1 MKLST
6 AEKSKVVSCC
16 NDNLISD
23 HDFDPSREYPIA
35 WFQRLFSFIQDDKL
49 REHLAD
55 EFYQTRFA
63 YTLMQ
68 TLSLPMAKNKGIVK
82 FQIIQYASICEA
94 LLNYTLEKYFR
105 NEFENRYAATTYVN
119 FPSAVSTN
127 TKITFEG
134 EQLYLCKTKKE
145 KAKIT
150 WTANPIKATFAVEK
164 GVLSQ
169 DTKDKYCALY
179 DLRNNAHI
187 LKAASVDYYP
197 KLKES
202 KAGYELV
209 FQFISEIQTYFNQNP
224 VAN

>member
-1 MKLST
+1 MKLSP
-6 AEKSKVVSCC
+6 AEKGKFVSCC
-16 NDNLISD
+16 NDNLISYD
-23 HDFDPSREYPIA
+23 GFDPDREYPID
-35 WFQRLFSFIQDDKL
+35 WFKRQFSFVQDQKV

-94 LLNYTLEKYFR
+94 LLNYALETYFKE
-105 NEFENRYAATTYVN
+105 EFESRYAATTYVD
-119 FPSAVSTN
+119 FPSALSIN

-134 EQLYLCKTKKE
+134 KPLYLCKGKTE

-150 WTANPIKATFAVEK
+150 WTANPTKATFALEK

-187 LKAASVDYYP
+187 LKAATADYYP
-197 KLKES
+197 KLKEAS
-202 KAGYELV
+202 AGYELV
-209 FQFISEIQTYFNQNP
+209 FHFIAEIRAFFEANP
-224 VAN
+224 VDN

>member
-1 MKLST
+1 MKLSP
-6 AEKSKVVSCC
+6 AEKGKVVSCC
-16 NDNLISD
+16 NNNLISD
-23 HDFDPSREYPIA
+23 YEFDPEREYPID
-35 WFQRLFSFIQDDKL
+35 WFQRQFSFVQDDKV

-94 LLNYTLEKYFR
+94 LLNYTLETYFKD
-105 NEFENRYAATTYVN
+105 EFESRYAATTYVD
-119 FPSAVSTN
+119 FPSALSTN

-134 EQLYLCKTKKE
+134 KSLYLCKAKTE

-150 WTANPIKATFAVEK
+150 WTANPTKAAFALEK
-164 GVLSQ
+164 GILSP

-187 LKAASVDYYP
+187 LKAATTDYYP
-197 KLKES
+197 KLKEAS
-202 KAGYELV
+202 AGYELV
-209 FQFISEIQTYFNQNP
+209 FQFIAEIQAYFEANP
-224 VAN
+224 VVN

>member
-1 MKLST
+1 MKLSP
-6 AEKSKVVSCC
+6 AEKGKVVSCC

-23 HDFDPSREYPIA
+23 YDFDPKSEYPID
-35 WFQRLFSFIQDDKL
+35 WFQRQFSFVQDQKV

-94 LLNYTLEKYFR
+94 LLNYTLETYFKD
-105 NEFENRYAATTYVN
+105 EFESRYAATTYAD
-119 FPSAVSTN
+119 FPSALSSS

-134 EQLYLCKTKKE
+134 KSLYLCRAKTE

-150 WTANPIKATFAVEK
+150 WTANPIKAVFALEK

-169 DTKDKYCALY
+169 NTKDKYCALY

-187 LKAASVDYYP
+187 LKAATADYYP
-197 KLKES
+197 KLKEAS
-202 KAGYELV
+202 AGYELV
-209 FQFISEIQTYFNQNP
+209 FQFISEIRAFFEANP
-224 VAN
+224 AGN

>member
-6 AEKSKVVSCC
+6 AEKGKVVSCC
-16 NDNLISD
+16 NQSLISD
-23 HDFDPSREYPIA
+23 RNFNPSQKYPIV
-35 WFQRLFSFIQDDKL
+35 WFQQQFSFIQNEKV

-94 LLNYTLEKYFR
+94 LLNYTLEVYFKD
-105 NEFENRYAATTYVN
+105 EFESKYAAVTYVY
-119 FPSAVSTN
+119 FSSALSN
-127 TKITFEG
+127 KTKITFENKP
-134 EQLYLCKTKKE
+134 LYLCKSKTE
-145 KAKIT
+145 KAKIP
-150 WTANPIKATFAVEK
+150 WTANPTKAEFALEK
-164 GVLSQ
+164 GILSQ

-187 LKAASVDYYP
+187 LKAATADYYP
-197 KLKES
+197 KLKEAS
-202 KAGYELV
+202 AGYELV
-209 FQFISEIQTYFNQNP
+209 FQFISEIRAYFEANP
-224 VAN
+224 AGN